1 MVSLLFA
8 KLGLLTQTKSVQVPT
23 PSSRIWVLKEAQNY
37 SQAVLALKLKFLFT
51 ESIHWLQPVNAI
63 YIQCRSSS
71 ISMLFCSAPG
81 LAKVHDTVVLFR
93 DSRKEWFPEIKIGP
107 PEFCHPQPESV
118 VVLVPRANVQDTLSW
133 VLCPPRVLR
142 ATRPWHWL
150 SWGESVRL

>member
-1 MVSLLFA
+1 
-8 KLGLLTQTKSVQVPT
+8 
-23 PSSRIWVLKEAQNY
+23 
-37 SQAVLALKLKFLFT
+37 
-51 ESIHWLQPVNAI
+51 
-63 YIQCRSSS
+63 
-71 ISMLFCSAPG
+71 MLFCSAPG

-107 PEFCHPQPESV
+107 PEFCHPQPERV

-142 ATRPWHWL
+142 ATRPCHWL